1 MASFHTVRHRDG
13 TLGGIVPC
21 ESDPCTIHGDDDIH
35 ADTLE
40 EAYSIAY
47 GGDAAPGRREHGC
60 SHPVMPKRRWDRLK
74 RTAAT
79 LMAVTVVSSLAA
91 CGADRPYYDNTG
103 VSPGQ
108 GSSPKTVQPEDA
120 GSGSDSGDGRTG
132 KSNLQAPSGEQVG
145 DALSHAKS
153 KARDYLER
161 SRKRLEDMSANGG
174 GTMRGVDADG
184 VPASLDSNSG
194 ITRAD
199 LESLTVVP
207 DHGRSPRYVRRQWS
221 NGRFMPY
228 GVRSCWSVRDEVIK
242 RQADPGTLRVT
253 PDGCAVEAVSFTD
266 PYSGRRIQEN
276 GRENVERNIQI
287 DHVVPVSYMASN
299 GGNDWDQATR
309 DRYFNDTDPGHL
321 LAVASVENNL
331 KSDSGP
337 SRYMPTAGVK
347 YRTAYAKDWVA
358 VLKSYQS
365 KGVTATIERSDYEA
379 IMHAFDEG
387 NVQ

>member
-1 MASFHTVRHRDG
+1 MSSFHTVRHRDG
-13 TLGGIVPC
+13 TLGDIVPC
-21 ESDPCTIHGDDDIH
+21 GSDPCTLHGDDDIQ
-35 ADTLE
+35 ADSLE

-47 GGDAAPGRREHGC
+47 GGDTGSLGKQDHGC
-60 SHPVMPKRRWDRLK
+60 SHPVMPKRRWSALK

-79 LMAVTVVSSLAA
+79 LMAVTLASSLAA

-108 GSSPKTVQPEDA
+108 GSSPKVVQQE
-120 GSGSDSGDGRTG
+120 DSGTDNGTMDEDRT
-132 KSNLQAPSGEQVG
+132 KTPSEEKAG
-145 DALSHAKS
+145 DALSHVKS
-153 KARDYLER
+153 KAHDYLER
-161 SRKRLEDMSANGG
+161 SRKQLEDMYAGRGG
-174 GTMRGVDADG
+174 NMQGVDAEG

-194 ITRAD
+194 ITKAD

-207 DHGRSPRYVRRQWS
+207 DHGRSPQYVRRQWS

-228 GVRSCWSVRDEVIK
+228 GARSCWSVRDEVIK

-253 PDGCAVEAVSFTD
+253 SDGCAVEAVSFTD
-266 PYSGRRIQEN
+266 PYSGRRIQES
-276 GRENVERNIQI
+276 GKENVEKNIQI

-299 GGNDWDQATR
+299 GGNGWDQATR
-309 DRYFNDTDPGHL
+309 DSFFNDTAPGHL
-321 LAVASVENNL
+321 LAVASDENNL

-337 SRYMPTAGVK
+337 SRYMPTAGAK

-365 KGVTATIERSDYEA
+365 KGVKATIEKSDYDA
-379 IMHAFDEG
+379 IMRAFDEG

>member
-1 MASFHTVRHRDG
+1 MSSFHTVRHRDG
-13 TLGGIVPC
+13 TFGGIVPC
-21 ESDPCTIHGDDDIH
+21 ESDPCTLHGDDDIH

-40 EAYSIAY
+40 EAYSILY
-47 GGDAAPGRREHGC
+47 DGDAAPGIRKHGC
-60 SHPVMPKRRWDRLK
+60 SHPVMPKRRWNTLK

-79 LMAVTVVSSLAA
+79 LMAVTIASSLAA

-103 VSPGQ
+103 ISPGQ
-108 GSSPKTVQPEDA
+108 GASSKAAQPEDA
-120 GSGSDSGDGRTG
+120 GAGNGRIGGGDLR
-132 KSNLQAPSGEQVG
+132 APSKEQVG
-145 DALSHAKS
+145 DALSRAKS
-153 KARDYLER
+153 RTRDYLER
-161 SRKRLEDMSANGG
+161 SRKRLEDMSASGG
-174 GTMRGVDADG
+174 GTSQGMDAEG
-184 VPASLDSNSG
+184 VPASLDSNGG
-194 ITRAD
+194 ITKAD

-207 DHGRSPRYVRRQWS
+207 DHGRSPQYVRRQWS

-228 GVRSCWSVRDEVIK
+228 GARSCWSVRDEVIK

-266 PYSGRRIQEN
+266 PYSGRRIQER
-276 GRENVERNIQI
+276 GKENVERNIQI

-299 GGNDWDQATR
+299 GGNDWDQVTR

-321 LAVASVENNL
+321 LAVDSEENNL

-337 SRYMPTAGVK
+337 SRYMPTAGVR

-365 KGVTATIERSDYEA
+365 KGVRATIERSDYEA

-387 NVQ
+387 GVQ